1 MCITSPAGR
10 DRWSR
15 IFAMKLAATP
25 LFALLLAAPAGA
37 QNLVVVN
44 KTLVGSSAHKE
55 CVNLSDQQ
63 LVRYWYRADA
73 PIDFNIQFV
82 ENKQTQYPVKR
93 DRQAIGSGS
102 YAPKSPQQVT
112 CMVWTNS
119 GKRPVLFRVE
129 FARLAR

>member
-1 MCITSPAGR
+1 
-10 DRWSR
+10 
-15 IFAMKLAATP
+15 MKLLFLAA
-25 LFALLLAAPAGA
+25 LLAAASPALA

-55 CVNLSDQQ
+55 CVNLTDQQ

-82 ENKQTQYPVKR
+82 DNKQTVYPVRR
-93 DRQAIGSGS
+93 DKQAIGSGS
-102 YAPKSPQQVT
+102 YSPDSAKQVT
-112 CMVWTNS
+112 CLVWTNT
-119 GKRPVLFRVE
+119 GRRPILFRVE